1 MIIANQN
8 SLAKS
13 KIKILLLEGLHP
25 SSLEELKQKGYT
37 NIESLKTSLSESDL
51 IEKIKWLNIFS
62 FRWLDI

>member
-25 SSLEELKQKGYT
+25 SSLEELKQKYNTQPEANEDVGSA
-37 NIESLKTSLSESDL
+37 IG
-51 IEKIKWLNIFS
+51 F
-62 FRWLDI
+62 